1 MLGVLLQGR
10 IERPAEKITDADV
23 GNPRFAIMIIACGRL
38 DRTESFFFFYV
49 HFQKDVPHLVVTVAA
64 VVRFRLISETRC
76 RANQWSQ
83 ANIDDFLLEM

>member
-38 DRTESFFFFYV
+38 DRTESFFFFMYTSRKMYLIWLSQWPQLLG
-49 HFQKDVPHLVVTVAA
+49 FASFLKQDVEQISG
-64 VVRFRLISETRC
+64 VRRIST
-76 RANQWSQ
+76 
-83 ANIDDFLLEM
+83 IFF